1 MNRNPKYQNIPFP
14 MFPLVLWWW
23 NKGQLGSWRRE
34 QLSEALASWCT
45 SSSVTKWLFLCAA
58 ALTDILHCTVYSPNS
73 RKLPC
78 RVQRP
83 AGAGGGLWLVAFAP
97 GNSRVN
103 GGAARLAPPSDVSRA
118 GRENALTRG
127 LVRRAT
133 ASCSGPGSGGGG
145 DRGREFWSGLS
156 GGRLL
161 SGTIFILQSSGLAC
175 SCPHRALQWFP
186 EPIPGIVLFWRKDT
200 VIVHLQIEVR

>member
-1 MNRNPKYQNIPFP
+1 MTDNTYKNRIFKKAGNKRIQILNIRTSLSPCSH
-14 MFPLVLWWW
+14 WYSDDEIR
-23 NKGQLGSWRRE
+23 GQLGSWRRE

-83 AGAGGGLWLVAFAP
+83 AGAGGGHWLAAFAP

-103 GGAARLAPPSDVSRA
+103 GGAAGMAPPSYVSRA
-118 GRENALTRG
+118 GRENAVTRC
-127 LVRRAT
+127 LVRRST

-145 DRGREFWSGLS
+145 AEEGNFGRDFPVGGFFPERFWSYSPQAWPVVVHTAPCSVFLS
-156 GGRLL
+156 PFL
-161 SGTIFILQSSGLAC
+161 
-175 SCPHRALQWFP
+175 
-186 EPIPGIVLFWRKDT
+186 E
-200 VIVHLQIEVR
+200 